1 MNDDALPADLAA
13 LARELDDLAATAFG
27 AGVSDEADADALPDL
42 SGSDFRLLRL
52 IGRGGMGAVY
62 EAEQISLGRR
72 VAVKVLPRSFGRDPE
87 RVARFVE
94 ESRLAARLHHPG
106 IVPVFGAGEAG
117 GLPYFA
123 MELVEGETAATRAV
137 SDARAAVSLALQA
150 ADALDYAHRCG
161 VRHGDVK
168 PSNLLVSPDGRV
180 RLADFGLATFFAT
193 TEPTESSPSNSSPVT
208 RHSSLGFPGGT
219 TRYLAPELRSSPSP
233 LVTRHSSLVT
243 PVCGAAAADQY
254 ALGVTLREL
263 LPSPPDRELGAV
275 IAKAT
280 AASPEDRYVDM
291 AAFAADLRRWLG
303 GEPVRARPASTW
315 RSIRFWARRHR
326 ALAATLAALL
336 ALVIAWTSALTAD
349 WARRRADA
357 REAAR
362 EIAELT
368 DATRALG
375 ETLRARRAPD
385 AALLARGDAL
395 GDTLLGRHPGAD
407 GAVSALLS
415 WRRAKVRALR
425 AAGDDKTAARE
436 LMRLGELSRLFFLH
450 PGTPDAER
458 EELIET
464 QLSRLERVRSDRDLA
479 RRAANELRWELDR
492 YTGPRHD
499 EFLRRLAAMTGE

>member
-1 MNDDALPADLAA
+1 
-13 LARELDDLAATAFG
+13 
-27 AGVSDEADADALPDL
+27 
-42 SGSDFRLLRL
+42 
-52 IGRGGMGAVY
+52 
-62 EAEQISLGRR
+62 
-72 VAVKVLPRSFGRDPE
+72 
-87 RVARFVE
+87 
-94 ESRLAARLHHPG
+94 
-106 IVPVFGAGEAG
+106 
-117 GLPYFA
+117 
-123 MELVEGETAATRAV
+123 
-137 SDARAAVSLALQA
+137 
-150 ADALDYAHRCG
+150 
-161 VRHGDVK
+161 
-168 PSNLLVSPDGRV
+168 
-180 RLADFGLATFFAT
+180 
-193 TEPTESSPSNSSPVT
+193 
-208 RHSSLGFPGGT
+208 
-219 TRYLAPELRSSPSP
+219 
-233 LVTRHSSLVT
+233 
-243 PVCGAAAADQY
+243 
-254 ALGVTLREL
+254 
-263 LPSPPDRELGAV
+263 
-275 IAKAT
+275 
-280 AASPEDRYVDM
+280 M

-303 GEPVRARPASTW
+303 GEPVRARPTSAW

-326 ALAATLAALL
+326 ALAAAIAALL

-349 WARRRADA
+349 WTRRHADA

-425 AAGDDKTAARE
+425 ATGDDKAAARE
-436 LMRLGELSRLFFLH
+436 LMRLGELARLFFLH

-492 YTGPRHD
+492 YTGPRRD
-499 EFLRRLAAMTGE
+499 EFLRRLAAITGE

>member
-1 MNDDALPADLAA
+1 MNDDALPDDLAA

-27 AGVSDEADADALPDL
+27 PDGTDEADADALPDL

-94 ESRLAARLHHPG
+94 EARLAARLHHPG

-123 MELVEGETAATRAV
+123 MELVEGETVATRAV
-137 SDARAAVSLALQA
+137 SNARAAVSLALQA

-180 RLADFGLATFFAT
+180 RLADFGLATVIGDAD
-193 TEPTESSPSNSSPVT
+193 
-208 RHSSLGFPGGT
+208 LPGGT
-219 TRYLAPELRSSPSP
+219 THYLAPEFRTSPSS

-243 PVCGAAAADQY
+243 LVGAGLASADQY

-280 AASPEDRYVDM
+280 ASSPENRYADM

-303 GEPVRARPASTW
+303 GEPVRARPASAW

-326 ALAATLAALL
+326 ALAAALAALL
-336 ALVIAWTSALTAD
+336 ALVLAWTAALTAD

-362 EIAELT
+362 EIAELA

-385 AALLARGDAL
+385 ATLLTRGDAL

-479 RRAANELRWELDR
+479 RRAANELHWELDR
-492 YTGPRHD
+492 YTGPRRD
-499 EFLRRLAAMTGE
+499 EFLRRLAAINFD